1 MPVTEIA
8 LLRLNTEDLSTST
21 KTGLLGAQQAQAEY
35 SNHQVYFLRQIEDP
49 ACVYLLGGWE
59 SFEKHMN
66 QWIPSETNQTL
77 LQQLAGSLEVKWMFH
92 LDVDPSTS
100 RIPLEA
106 PVLAISR
113 YFVESEKKAEFDTV
127 FKTGVPHL
135 GTYTA
140 PFIYCGGWRVDKEG
154 DDEEYVLFS
163 GWNEV
168 KDHFAFAE
176 SEGFKEFGKIKGL
189 IKGAEIKHVRVEKWA

>member
-21 KTGLLGAQQAQAEY
+21 KTGLLGAQKAQAEY

-59 SFEKHMN
+59 SIEKHMN

-92 LDVDPSTS
+92 LDVDVSKIILCLKLDPSAGYMLDTY
-100 RIPLEA
+100 LCQKYK
-106 PVLAISR
+106 LTFQAIDISNP
-113 YFVESEKKAEFDTV
+113 T
-127 FKTGVPHL
+127 
-135 GTYTA
+135 
-140 PFIYCGGWRVDKEG
+140 
-154 DDEEYVLFS
+154 
-163 GWNEV
+163 
-168 KDHFAFAE
+168 
-176 SEGFKEFGKIKGL
+176 
-189 IKGAEIKHVRVEKWA
+189 

>member
-59 SFEKHMN
+59 SIEKHMN

-92 LDVDPSTS
+92 LDVDVSKIILCPQAG
-100 RIPLEA
+100 PLSA
-106 PVLAISR
+106 AICLTHIHAKSI
-113 YFVESEKKAEFDTV
+113 S
-127 FKTGVPHL
+127 
-135 GTYTA
+135 
-140 PFIYCGGWRVDKEG
+140 
-154 DDEEYVLFS
+154 
-163 GWNEV
+163 
-168 KDHFAFAE
+168 
-176 SEGFKEFGKIKGL
+176 
-189 IKGAEIKHVRVEKWA
+189 